1 MLRLSLFG
9 LGMGLFV
16 MAATAN
22 CSPIFLQVIDP
33 EHLSVQ
39 LYEEENQ
46 VTLYGLMESI
56 ADTQLKPL
64 HVASDPAIGQYC
76 LALYREDCMYY
87 RARIEAVNREQR
99 EVEVR

>member
-1 MLRLSLFG
+1 
-9 LGMGLFV
+9 
-16 MAATAN
+16 MAADN
-22 CSPIFLQVIDP
+22 HSPLFLQVIDP

-46 VTLYGLMESI
+46 VTLFGLMEAI
-56 ADTQLKPL
+56 ADSKLKPL
-64 HVASDPAIGQYC
+64 HLANDQAIGQYC

-87 RARIEAVNREQR
+87 RARIEAVNWDQS

>member
-1 MLRLSLFG
+1 MT
-9 LGMGLFV
+9 
-16 MAATAN
+16 AT
-22 CSPIFLQVIDP
+22 PGHGPVLLQVIDP

-46 VTLYGLMESI
+46 VTLFGLMEVI
-56 ADTQLKPL
+56 ADSKLNPL
-64 HVASDPAIGQYC
+64 HLASDQAIGQYC

-87 RARIEAVNREQR
+87 RARIEAVNWEQR